1 LAETQAATDLCT
13 WWRLQV
19 HIRGLPWSVGLAAL
33 VAVIRARKDDL
44 PDIVRILMG
53 KGPRD
58 DELDAAF
65 PAPAQSHVAGRDE
78 RSQAFPGRGAAHA
91 RAAWR
96 RVLIWLGTVATGVLI
111 AVLGALIAN
120 YLSSSHPA
128 IPAHR
133 ATPNVI
139 ASTRR

>member
-1 LAETQAATDLCT
+1 M

-19 HIRGLPWSVGLAAL
+19 PIHSLPWPIGLAAL

-44 PDIVRILMG
+44 PDIVPILMG

-58 DELDAAF
+58 DALDATF
-65 PAPAQSHVAGRDE
+65 SSPAQSHVTGKDG
-78 RSQAFPGRGAAHA
+78 RSQASTVRGAALA
-91 RAAWR
+91 RATPR

-120 YLSSSHPA
+120 HLHSSHPVT
-128 IPAHR
+128 PAHR
-133 ATPNVI
+133 ATPNAT